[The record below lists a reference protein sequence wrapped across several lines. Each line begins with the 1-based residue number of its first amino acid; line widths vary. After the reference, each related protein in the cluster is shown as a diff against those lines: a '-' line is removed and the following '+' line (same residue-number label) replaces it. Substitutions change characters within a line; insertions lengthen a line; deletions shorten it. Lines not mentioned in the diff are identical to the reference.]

1 MNIVPGAE
9 SHYTQSATDTLANLS
24 PEEGKR
30 LAVLRLEYDVLV
42 STGEPMPTTV
52 TDDQWLKLL
61 RDCPTVGSRMKYYSY
76 LYKMLRDEMI
86 DKVKSEKRRAI
97 HEAKLKAKALET
109 ENCLNTVLQRVTS
122 PTILMT
128 FMNNLCYSLMN
139 GPHLVFDMSFESE
152 MKDQDLISLTKQLLY
167 CHSYNKSEREPFHF
181 HFCNVMPGSR
191 TEATLRKHGEVFY
204 NMPYTVT
211 SEHYLDCY
219 PASQLVYLSP
229 NAPRTMTQYDPNDV
243 YIIGGIVDTAV
254 EEPLTFAKAKREKLR
269 TARFPLHEHV
279 RWVNGSKA
287 LTLNQVVDIM
297 IRMKRTNDWKTT
309 LTNCLPMRKVD
320 LNV

>member
-152 MKDQDLISLTKQLLY
+152 MKDQDLISLTKQV
-167 CHSYNKSEREPFHF
+167 
-181 HFCNVMPGSR
+181 FC
-191 TEATLRKHGEVFY
+191 E
-204 NMPYTVT
+204 
-211 SEHYLDCY
+211 
-219 PASQLVYLSP
+219 VYLPIIPTQHCHIFQLPRSP
-229 NAPRTMTQYDPNDV
+229 RAVRHGQQYMYNR
-243 YIIGGIVDTAV
+243 YIDFGTSYKSSDLLHYNTRYDKFTGG
-254 EEPLTFAKAKREKLR
+254 LC
-269 TARFPLHEHV
+269 
-279 RWVNGSKA
+279 KA
-287 LTLNQVVDIM
+287 LNIPQ
-297 IRMKRTNDWKTT
+297 
-309 LTNCLPMRKVD
+309 
-320 LNV
+320 